1 MSIVYS
7 IIRGIQTGAYELPKA
22 VVAHDNIMLL
32 LKQNL
37 YNRAFFVQ
45 HSLDGKC

>member
-7 IIRGIQTGAYELPKA
+7 IICGMQTGAYELPKA
-22 VVAHDNIMLL
+22 VVAHNIIMLL
-32 LKQNL
+32 LKQN

-45 HSLDGKC
+45 DSLDGKC